1 VNVVRYRYAI
11 YFNVNKYV
19 KFILISYSSIEKTTF
34 AEVFKNLARY
44 RSENINF
51 VWVIKIIFKSA
62 FFWGARFLGILAK
75 PSFPCL
81 SIVRGTFTIEKLK
94 LKRLIDCM
102 LINYIISSIIA
113 INLQL

>member
-62 FFWGARFLGILAK
+62 F
-75 PSFPCL
+75 S
-81 SIVRGTFTIEKLK
+81 
-94 LKRLIDCM
+94 
-102 LINYIISSIIA
+102 
-113 INLQL
+113 